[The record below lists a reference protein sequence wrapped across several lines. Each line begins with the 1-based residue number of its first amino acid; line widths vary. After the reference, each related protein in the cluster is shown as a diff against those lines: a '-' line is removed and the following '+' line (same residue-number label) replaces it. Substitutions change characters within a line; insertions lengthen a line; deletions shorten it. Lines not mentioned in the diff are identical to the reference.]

1 MTQINRWFVRA
12 ASVSAVLVLCSCAS
26 TSTPDNSSIQNKSA
40 SQGQEARVAADDA
53 AIKSAED
60 EEAGFEEVARNY
72 RASAVKPQLPEAA
85 HRFAV
90 QAEDAINAKDFNGAS
105 DLYRQALEVAP
116 WWPEGHYNRAIVLS
130 ETPVAASARPAYGAN
145 EADCHAVM
153 NELNSGKQTEDIA
166 TDLNISRA
174 SVRHCR
180 AQARAARSVA
190 RAAGESPMESGKEP
204 SVAPSSAMATADF
217 KGAILEMKRYLLLVP
232 NAPNAR
238 AAQDMIYKWERR
250 ASAAN

>member
-1 MTQINRWFVRA
+1 
-12 ASVSAVLVLCSCAS
+12 
-26 TSTPDNSSIQNKSA
+26 
-40 SQGQEARVAADDA
+40 
-53 AIKSAED
+53 
-60 EEAGFEEVARNY
+60 
-72 RASAVKPQLPEAA
+72 
-85 HRFAV
+85 
-90 QAEDAINAKDFNGAS
+90 
-105 DLYRQALEVAP
+105 
-116 WWPEGHYNRAIVLS
+116 
-130 ETPVAASARPAYGAN
+130 
-145 EADCHAVM
+145 M